1 MADTGFH
8 FLKIT
13 RLKKHHP
20 ANENQHPGKYD
31 LQIPARAAVST
42 PHTAPCERDGGCGAR
57 QQHRFRNYN
66 RRFHHP
72 SKNLAACLFALEQ
85 FAGDERIML
94 IGKGINE
101 WMTKEPDL
109 KPLYDEFSLY
119 FQEKFKVYRR

>member
-1 MADTGFH
+1 MMPSPACHLVPSVPYLVLDE
-8 FLKIT
+8 L
-13 RLKKHHP
+13 RLEVLP
-20 ANENQHPGKYD
+20 LLD
-31 LQIPARAAVST
+31 
-42 PHTAPCERDGGCGAR
+42 
-57 QQHRFRNYN
+57 
-66 RRFHHP
+66 